1 MEKRFDFNDE
11 DFNDP
16 KKFIKKF
23 KELLKE
29 MKEGLSEGRK
39 KELDGFMKAMKGKED
54 MFEVRRIRKQI
65 NLNDVGLFDQV
76 MNITEFMITNG
87 IESFMSIPR
96 RTNKGY
102 HENIDEVYDYYMN
115 AEQFEFNEVFISNVN
130 YLIDYYV
137 EDEEYEKCVYLQWL
151 QEQYAEY
158 ISQSN

>member
-29 MKEGLSEGRK
+29 MKDGLSEGRK
-39 KELDGFMKAMKGKED
+39 KELDSFMNAMKGKED
-54 MFEVRRIRKQI
+54 MFEVRRVRRRV
-65 NLNDVGLFDQV
+65 NLTDSGLFDQV

-102 HENIDEVYDYYMN
+102 YENIDEVYDYYMN

>member
-1 MEKRFDFNDE
+1 MEKRFDFNEE

-29 MKEGLSEGRK
+29 MKEGFSEDRK

-54 MFEVRRIRKQI
+54 LFEVRRIRRSTD
-65 NLNDVGLFDQV
+65 LSGMGLFDSV
-76 MNITEFMITNG
+76 INITEFMITNG

-96 RTNKGY
+96 RTNKRY
-102 HENIDEVYDYYMN
+102 DENIDEVYDYYLN
-115 AEQFEFNEVFISNVN
+115 SEQLEFNETFINNVN

-137 EDEEYEKCVYLQWL
+137 EDEQYEKCVYLQWL
-151 QEQYAEY
+151 QEQYAEH